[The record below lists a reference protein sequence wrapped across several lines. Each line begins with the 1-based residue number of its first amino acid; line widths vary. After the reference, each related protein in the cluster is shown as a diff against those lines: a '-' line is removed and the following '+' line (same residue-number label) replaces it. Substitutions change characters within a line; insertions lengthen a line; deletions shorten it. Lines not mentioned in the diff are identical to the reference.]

1 MASLVSLAGVGAN
14 ETEPGTSFYNSF
26 TYGRDFLLAKKKP
39 PPTTTTIAIQ
49 SQLCVCPR
57 AVEQHNPVRNG
68 VSTDGEAEIT
78 RSEQ

>member
-1 MASLVSLAGVGAN
+1 MASLVSLAAVGAN
-14 ETEPGTSFYNSF
+14 ETEPGTSFHNSF

-39 PPTTTTIAIQ
+39 TTTIQ

>member
-1 MASLVSLAGVGAN
+1 MASLVSLAAVGAY
-14 ETEPGTSFYNSF
+14 ETEPGTSFHNSF
-26 TYGRDFLLAKKKP
+26 TYGRDFLLAKKKKQK
-39 PPTTTTIAIQ
+39 TTTIQ

-57 AVEQHNPVRNG
+57 AVQQHNPVRNG